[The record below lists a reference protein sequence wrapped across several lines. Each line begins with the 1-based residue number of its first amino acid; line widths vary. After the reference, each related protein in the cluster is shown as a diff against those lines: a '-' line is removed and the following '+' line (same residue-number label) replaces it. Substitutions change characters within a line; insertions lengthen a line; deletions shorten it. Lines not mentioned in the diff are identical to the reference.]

1 VADLSPTTG
10 EQYYSGDWTDI
21 QDTLRVFNIGEGRMA
36 KIDQP
41 MVNRFQETV
50 DRESDAILEDVY
62 HTPFRAMNQMQP
74 DGTTKRVF
82 PGDLRRYTRYWTAA
96 LLLLTEFQQLEQN
109 LTDQMSS
116 TIDDSKKS
124 VFALKRYTHRVPG
137 QRRKSHFS
145 RTIPPNFQPPSIP
158 EPDF

>member
-1 VADLSPTTG
+1 MADLSPTTF
-10 EQYYSGDWTDI
+10 EQFYSGDWTDI
-21 QDTLRVFNIGEGRMA
+21 QDVLRVFNIGEGRLA
-36 KIDQP
+36 KITQP

-50 DRESDAILEDVY
+50 DRETDGILEDTY
-62 HTPFRAMNQMQP
+62 HVPFRAMNAIQP
-74 DGTTKRVF
+74 DGNTRRVF

-109 LTDQMSS
+109 LTDQMTS
-116 TIDDSKKS
+116 TIEDSKKS
-124 VFALKRYTHRVPG
+124 IYALKRFTHRMPG

-145 RTIPPNFQPPSIP
+145 HTIPPNFQPPSIP